1 MLAYYTTGSNV
12 FTLRTED
19 FNSGSTLRLN
29 LENMYTLTKTSSSIS
44 GYSFNDYE
52 NLLQFTASIA
62 SSSVAGEYRA
72 TITSGS
78 TEVWAGSIQVY
89 TSQSNVT
96 VYTNQNQQYISNQS
110 DNQYIIMN

>member
-1 MLAYYTTGSNV
+1 MLDYYTTGSNV

-19 FNSGSTLRLN
+19 FNSGSTINLN
-29 LENMYTLTKTSSSIS
+29 LENMYTLVKTSSSIS

-78 TEVWAGSIQVY
+78 VELWAGSIQVY

>member
-19 FNSGSTLRLN
+19 LNSGSALTLN

-78 TEVWAGSIQVY
+78 VEVWAGSIQVY

>member
-1 MLAYYTTGSNV
+1 MLAYYTTGSNI

-19 FNSGSTLRLN
+19 FTSGSALVLN
-29 LENMYTLTKTSSSIS
+29 LQNMFTLVNTSSSIS
-44 GYSFNDYE
+44 GYSYNDYE

-72 TITSGS
+72 TIKSGS

-89 TSQSNVT
+89 TSQSNNT
-96 VYTNQNQQYISNQS
+96 VYTNQNQQYISNVT
-110 DNQYIIMN
+110 DNEYIIMN

>member
-1 MLAYYTTGSNV
+1 
-12 FTLRTED
+12 
-19 FNSGSTLRLN
+19 
-29 LENMYTLTKTSSSIS
+29 
-44 GYSFNDYE
+44 
-52 NLLQFTASIA
+52 LQFTASIA

-78 TEVWAGSIQVY
+78 VELWAGSIQVY
-89 TSQSNVT
+89 TSQYNVT